1 MKRRT
6 AWLVAIGVI
15 TLLLTILATLPAGVL
30 ASPLRKAGVEAQA
43 FGGSVWSGRAKGL
56 ALRGAPLGDLA
67 WTLAPSRLLRG
78 HASGHLQLVRA
89 GGGLETDYDV
99 TLTGRHILLTAGR
112 FALPVELLNAL
123 PLGLPA
129 GWRGQA
135 SGAWTEVRL
144 EQGWPAA
151 LRGTLELDGLVAPPP
166 RNAPVGSFHAV
177 FPHPS
182 PQASLSV
189 PVDPAN
195 VTAQVVDKDGPYAV
209 DAQFTLSRSRAFAL
223 EGVLAPRGQVPES
236 MQRSLE
242 LLGPADASGRRQ
254 FSIGGSL

>member
-1 MKRRT
+1 VKRRT

-15 TLLLTILATLPAGVL
+15 TLLLSVLATLPAGLL
-30 ASPLRKAGVEAQA
+30 ASPLRRAGVEAQA
-43 FGGSVWSGRAKGL
+43 FGGSVWSGRAQGL
-56 ALRGAPLGDLA
+56 ALKGTPLGDLA
-67 WTLAPSRLLRG
+67 WTLSPAKLLRG
-78 HASGHLQLVRA
+78 HARGRVQLVRA

-99 TLTGRHILLTAGR
+99 TLRDRNILLTAGQ
-112 FALPVELLNAL
+112 FSLPIELLNAL

-135 SGAWTEVRL
+135 SGAWTEVRV
-144 EQGWPAA
+144 EQGWPVA
-151 LRGTLELDGLVAPPP
+151 LRGTLDLDSLFAPPP

-177 FPHPS
+177 FPHPA

-195 VTAQVVDKDGPYAV
+195 VTAQVLDKDGPYAV
-209 DAQFTLSRSRAFAL
+209 DAQFTLSRARAFAL
-223 EGVLAPRGQVPES
+223 EGVLAPRGEVPEA
-236 MQRSLE
+236 MQKSLE

>member
-1 MKRRT
+1 VNRRT
-6 AWLVAIGVI
+6 GWLLAIGAI
-15 TLLLTILATLPAGVL
+15 ALLVSILATLPAGLL
-30 ASPLRKAGVEAQA
+30 ASPLRKAGIEAQG
-43 FGGSVWSGRAKGL
+43 FGGSVWSGRATGL
-56 ALRGAPLGDLA
+56 ALHATPLGDVA
-67 WTLAPSRLLRG
+67 WTLLPARLLRG
-78 HASGHLQLVRA
+78 HAAGHLQLVRP
-89 GGGLETDYDV
+89 GGGLETDFDV
-99 TLTGRHILLTAGR
+99 TLVARHIVLTGTQ
-112 FALPVELLNAL
+112 FALPVELLSAL

-135 SGAWTEVRL
+135 GGNFAEVRL
-144 EQGWPAA
+144 EGGWPAV

-166 RNAPVGSFHAV
+166 RNAPLGSFRAV
-177 FPHPS
+177 FPHPA

-195 VTAQVVDKDGPYAV
+195 VTAQVIDKEGPYAV
-209 DAQFTLSRSRAFAL
+209 EAQFTLSRGRAFAL

-242 LLGPADASGRRQ
+242 LLGPADAAGRRQ